1 MINLTERA
9 SVALRGDEVIL
20 VDWHVTGLCCADAG
34 EFSVRAI
41 RRSRLPKKMR
51 PGNPNRSVYVHPT
64 AWAHLAELDVDIDCR
79 MFGRWRRFTTNLP
92 PDAGLR
98 ACMGRLHD
106 VHPAATPADPTTGS
120 SARSESDK
128 GVR

>member
-9 SVALRGDEVIL
+9 TAALRSDEVVL

-34 EFSVRAI
+34 EFSVRPI
-41 RRSRLPKKMR
+41 RRTKLPKRMR
-51 PGNPNRSVYVHPT
+51 PAGDNRSVYVHPT
-64 AWAHLAELDVDIDCR
+64 AWAHLVDLDVAIDCR
-79 MFGRWRRFTTNLP
+79 TYGRWRRFTTNLP

-98 ACMGRLHD
+98 ACMGRLH
-106 VHPAATPADPTTGS
+106 VADSDQGQLP
-120 SARSESDK
+120 EKLSDK